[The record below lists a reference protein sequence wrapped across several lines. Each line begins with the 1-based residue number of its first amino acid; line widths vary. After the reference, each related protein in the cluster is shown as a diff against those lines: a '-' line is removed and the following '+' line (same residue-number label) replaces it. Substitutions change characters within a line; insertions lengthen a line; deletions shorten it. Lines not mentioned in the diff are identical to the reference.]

1 MSPLAHAAHPGSAR
15 PRRGSRT
22 VNSVKS
28 PTSLSTVSV
37 PPCCWVM
44 LVAYRQAKSRTFA
57 GRFGC
62 EEGLEQFIPVFRR
75 NTDTV
80 VAYENAQVARR
91 IFKLYLDIACV
102 GVTEG
107 I

>member
-1 MSPLAHAAHPGSAR
+1 MHRNKSCSITPPASASGEGTGGTDRGHSSRRRTAGMLAHAAHPGSAR

-44 LVAYRQAKSRTFA
+44 IS
-57 GRFGC
+57 
-62 EEGLEQFIPVFRR
+62 
-75 NTDTV
+75 
-80 VAYENAQVARR
+80 
-91 IFKLYLDIACV
+91 
-102 GVTEG
+102 
-107 I
+107 

>member
-1 MSPLAHAAHPGSAR
+1 MSVAPG
-15 PRRGSRT
+15 GQ
-22 VNSVKS
+22 NLSV
-28 PTSLSTVSV
+28 
-37 PPCCWVM
+37 
-44 LVAYRQAKSRTFA
+44 
-57 GRFGC
+57 
-62 EEGLEQFIPVFRR
+62 